1 MLLIGAH
8 SQVHCDSRLNKAHL
22 THVFSI
28 MHITDFCAWNIR
40 QHFGTVL
47 GAILEKSLPPPPLKF
62 IKRQRRKK
70 KVILNNHTKDI
81 YLQYESW
88 NQRQSIAL
96 VDHCWDVH
104 EVGSESS
111 VLCTHPQMTVKS
123 PSVMSL
129 K

>member
-47 GAILEKSLPPPPLKF
+47 GAILNREITATTTTKIHK
-62 IKRQRRKK
+62 KARKK
-70 KVILNNHTKDI
+70 KESDTK
-81 YLQYESW
+81 
-88 NQRQSIAL
+88 
-96 VDHCWDVH
+96 
-104 EVGSESS
+104 
-111 VLCTHPQMTVKS
+111 
-123 PSVMSL
+123 
-129 K
+129 